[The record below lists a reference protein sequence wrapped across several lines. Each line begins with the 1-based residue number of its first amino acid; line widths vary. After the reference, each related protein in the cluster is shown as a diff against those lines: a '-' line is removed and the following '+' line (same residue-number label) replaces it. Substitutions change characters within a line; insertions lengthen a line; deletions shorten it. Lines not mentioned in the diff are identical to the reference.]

1 MILHL
6 YDGDVIQINDFFALA
21 EELLESDTYAKIATS
36 AELLLVSL
44 DHLIDAHLSYIGP
57 WRAGRKERLEQFIS
71 DVLEDDTYLEQA
83 EVRKHIRNLLVH
95 TRYLRDALLYA
106 RYGKVYKTEI
116 AKKKV
121 KELMGDVK
129 IYRAII
135 KNEVL

>member
-1 MILHL
+1 MTLKEEHIELSEE
-6 YDGDVIQINDFFALA
+6 FFALA

-44 DHLIDAHLSYIGP
+44 DHLIDAHLSYLGP
-57 WRAGRKERLEQFIS
+57 WRAGRKERHEQFRV

-83 EVRKHIRNLLVH
+83 EVRLNLLNVI
-95 TRYLRDALLYA
+95 TRTRHLRDALLYA
-106 RYGKVYKTEI
+106 RGGKVYNTET

-121 KELMGDVK
+121 KELIKDVK
-129 IYRAII
+129 IYRSII